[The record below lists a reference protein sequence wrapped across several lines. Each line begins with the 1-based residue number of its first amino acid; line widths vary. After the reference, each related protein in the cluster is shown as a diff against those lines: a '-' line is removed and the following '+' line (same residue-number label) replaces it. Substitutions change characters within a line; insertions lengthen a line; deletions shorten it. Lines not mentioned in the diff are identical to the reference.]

1 MHARYTNVVKGTAL
15 DSRSSH
21 ALMNA
26 AEFSPGA
33 SASTCPSSL
42 KTLRATRF
50 SAASIAGVK
59 TARNTTDQDISGKDR
74 VMWFSYKA
82 TSGSASVSTRNE
94 FRAAGGC
101 WPRPGSRHLAAKRGW
116 FGSGGLNPRAGVRKL
131 ETGNWGLGRGL
142 ELAMDHCVF
151 GRRLCVVVAVIL
163 VFSSNPC
170 RAEDNGGS
178 DWRRPFRPDPHT
190 VVLYHFDEGR
200 GERLKVLEP
209 CSKFQVLLVF
219 PGFPIATSWVYQN
232 LRLKL
237 TKRPNNI
244 SILRKNLSLSNITS
258 LGSQLYNDLE
268 SVVIQKF
275 PEVKVVKDELW
286 AWGALGVLLSGS
298 GSTVFGIFDDPEKA
312 QVACASLKGDWER
325 VVTETIES
333 FTEFYPKEILN
344 YP

>member
-1 MHARYTNVVKGTAL
+1 MKIKFKTPAKINLGLHIHGKREDGFHELETIFQMVSLFDDVELELLSSGIKLECDTPGIPTDDTNLVCKAALLLRKSYQVEGKGVSIRLKKKIPFGAGL
-15 DSRSSH
+15 GGGSG
-21 ALMNA
+21 NA
-26 AEFSPGA
+26 A
-33 SASTCPSSL
+33 
-42 KTLRATRF
+42 
-50 SAASIAGVK
+50 GVLMGLNRLWDLNIEREK
-59 TARNTTDQDISGKDR
+59 LFT
-74 VMWFSYKA
+74 
-82 TSGSASVSTRNE
+82 
-94 FRAAGGC
+94 
-101 WPRPGSRHLAAKRGW
+101 LAA
-116 FGSGGLNPRAGVRKL
+116 
-131 ETGNWGLGRGL
+131 
-142 ELAMDHCVF
+142 EL
-151 GRRLCVVVAVIL
+151 
-163 VFSSNPC
+163 
-170 RAEDNGGS
+170 GS
-178 DWRRPFRPDPHT
+178 DVPFFLTSPCA
-190 VVLYHFDEGR
+190 LGKGR

-298 GSTVFGIFDDPEKA
+298 GSAVFGIFDDPEKA
-312 QVACASLKGDWER
+312 QVACASLNGDWER

-333 FTEFYPKEILN
+333 FTEFYPEEILN

>member
-1 MHARYTNVVKGTAL
+1 MKLKFKTPAKVNLGLHVHGKREDGFHELETIFQMVSLFDDVELELLSSGIKLECDTPGIPTDDTNLVCKAALLLRKSYQVEGKGVSIRLKKKIPFGAGL
-15 DSRSSH
+15 GGGSG
-21 ALMNA
+21 NA
-26 AEFSPGA
+26 A
-33 SASTCPSSL
+33 
-42 KTLRATRF
+42 
-50 SAASIAGVK
+50 GVLMGLN
-59 TARNTTDQDISGKDR
+59 RLWDLNIDR
-74 VMWFSYKA
+74 EKLF
-82 TSGSASVSTRNE
+82 T
-94 FRAAGGC
+94 
-101 WPRPGSRHLAAKRGW
+101 LAA
-116 FGSGGLNPRAGVRKL
+116 
-131 ETGNWGLGRGL
+131 
-142 ELAMDHCVF
+142 EL
-151 GRRLCVVVAVIL
+151 
-163 VFSSNPC
+163 
-170 RAEDNGGS
+170 GS
-178 DWRRPFRPDPHT
+178 DVPFFLTSPCA
-190 VVLYHFDEGR
+190 LGKGR

-244 SILRKNLSLSNITS
+244 SILRKNLSLSDITS

-298 GSTVFGIFDDPEKA
+298 GSAVFGIFDDPEKA
-312 QVACASLKGDWER
+312 QVACASLNGDWER

-333 FTEFYPKEILN
+333 FTEFYPEEILN

>member
-1 MHARYTNVVKGTAL
+1 MKLKFKTPAKVNLGLHVHGKREDGFHELETIFQMVSLFDDVELELLSSGIKLECDTPGIPTDDTNLVCKAALLLRKSYQVEGKGVSIRLKKKIPFGAGL
-15 DSRSSH
+15 GGGSG
-21 ALMNA
+21 NA
-26 AEFSPGA
+26 A
-33 SASTCPSSL
+33 
-42 KTLRATRF
+42 
-50 SAASIAGVK
+50 GVLMGLNRLWDLNIEREK
-59 TARNTTDQDISGKDR
+59 LFT
-74 VMWFSYKA
+74 
-82 TSGSASVSTRNE
+82 
-94 FRAAGGC
+94 
-101 WPRPGSRHLAAKRGW
+101 LAA
-116 FGSGGLNPRAGVRKL
+116 
-131 ETGNWGLGRGL
+131 
-142 ELAMDHCVF
+142 EL
-151 GRRLCVVVAVIL
+151 
-163 VFSSNPC
+163 
-170 RAEDNGGS
+170 GS
-178 DWRRPFRPDPHT
+178 DVPFFLTSPCA
-190 VVLYHFDEGR
+190 LGKGR
-200 GERLKVLEP
+200 GERLKVLES

-298 GSTVFGIFDDPEKA
+298 GSAVFGIFDDPEKA
-312 QVACASLKGDWER
+312 QVACASLNGDWER

-333 FTEFYPKEILN
+333 FTEFYPEEILN

>member
-1 MHARYTNVVKGTAL
+1 MGLNRLWDLNIDREKLFTL
-15 DSRSSH
+15 
-21 ALMNA
+21 A
-26 AEFSPGA
+26 AE
-33 SASTCPSSL
+33 L
-42 KTLRATRF
+42 
-50 SAASIAGVK
+50 
-59 TARNTTDQDISGKDR
+59 
-74 VMWFSYKA
+74 
-82 TSGSASVSTRNE
+82 
-94 FRAAGGC
+94 
-101 WPRPGSRHLAAKRGW
+101 
-116 FGSGGLNPRAGVRKL
+116 
-131 ETGNWGLGRGL
+131 
-142 ELAMDHCVF
+142 
-151 GRRLCVVVAVIL
+151 
-163 VFSSNPC
+163 
-170 RAEDNGGS
+170 GS
-178 DWRRPFRPDPHT
+178 DVPFFLTSPCA
-190 VVLYHFDEGR
+190 LGKGR

-244 SILRKNLSLSNITS
+244 SILRKNLSLSDITS

-312 QVACASLKGDWER
+312 QVACASLNGDWER

-333 FTEFYPKEILN
+333 FTEFYPEEILN

>member
-1 MHARYTNVVKGTAL
+1 MKLKFKTPAKVNLGLHVHGKREDGFHELETIFQMVSLFDDVELELLSSGIKLECDMPGIPTDDTNLVCKAALLLRKSYQVEGKGVSIRLKKKIPFGAGL
-15 DSRSSH
+15 GGGSG
-21 ALMNA
+21 NA
-26 AEFSPGA
+26 A
-33 SASTCPSSL
+33 
-42 KTLRATRF
+42 
-50 SAASIAGVK
+50 GVLMGLNRLWDLNIEREK
-59 TARNTTDQDISGKDR
+59 LFT
-74 VMWFSYKA
+74 
-82 TSGSASVSTRNE
+82 
-94 FRAAGGC
+94 
-101 WPRPGSRHLAAKRGW
+101 LAA
-116 FGSGGLNPRAGVRKL
+116 
-131 ETGNWGLGRGL
+131 
-142 ELAMDHCVF
+142 EL
-151 GRRLCVVVAVIL
+151 
-163 VFSSNPC
+163 
-170 RAEDNGGS
+170 GS
-178 DWRRPFRPDPHT
+178 DVPFFLTSPCA
-190 VVLYHFDEGR
+190 LGKGR
-200 GERLKVLEP
+200 GERLKVLES

-312 QVACASLKGDWER
+312 QVACASLNGDWER

-333 FTEFYPKEILN
+333 FTEFYPEEILN

>member
-1 MHARYTNVVKGTAL
+1 MKLKFKTPAKVNLGLHVHGKREDGFHELETIFQMVSLFDDVELELLSSGIKLECDMPGIPTDDTNLVCKAALLLRKSYQVEGKGVSIRLKKKIPFGAGL
-15 DSRSSH
+15 GVGSG
-21 ALMNA
+21 NA
-26 AEFSPGA
+26 A
-33 SASTCPSSL
+33 
-42 KTLRATRF
+42 
-50 SAASIAGVK
+50 GVLMGLN
-59 TARNTTDQDISGKDR
+59 RLWDLNIDR
-74 VMWFSYKA
+74 EKLF
-82 TSGSASVSTRNE
+82 T
-94 FRAAGGC
+94 
-101 WPRPGSRHLAAKRGW
+101 LAA
-116 FGSGGLNPRAGVRKL
+116 
-131 ETGNWGLGRGL
+131 
-142 ELAMDHCVF
+142 EL
-151 GRRLCVVVAVIL
+151 
-163 VFSSNPC
+163 
-170 RAEDNGGS
+170 GS
-178 DWRRPFRPDPHT
+178 DVPFFLTSPCA
-190 VVLYHFDEGR
+190 LGKGR
-200 GERLKVLEP
+200 GERLKVLES

-312 QVACASLKGDWER
+312 QVACASLNGDWER

-333 FTEFYPKEILN
+333 FTEFYPEEILN

>member
-1 MHARYTNVVKGTAL
+1 MKLKFKTPAKVNLGLHVHGKREDGFHELETIFQMVSLFDDVELELLSSGIKLECDMPGIPTDDTNLVCKAALLLRKAYQVEGKGVSIRLKKKIPFGAGL
-15 DSRSSH
+15 GGGSG
-21 ALMNA
+21 NA
-26 AEFSPGA
+26 A
-33 SASTCPSSL
+33 
-42 KTLRATRF
+42 
-50 SAASIAGVK
+50 GVLMGLN
-59 TARNTTDQDISGKDR
+59 RLWDLNIDR
-74 VMWFSYKA
+74 EKLF
-82 TSGSASVSTRNE
+82 T
-94 FRAAGGC
+94 
-101 WPRPGSRHLAAKRGW
+101 LAA
-116 FGSGGLNPRAGVRKL
+116 
-131 ETGNWGLGRGL
+131 
-142 ELAMDHCVF
+142 EL
-151 GRRLCVVVAVIL
+151 
-163 VFSSNPC
+163 
-170 RAEDNGGS
+170 GS
-178 DWRRPFRPDPHT
+178 DVPFFLTSPCA
-190 VVLYHFDEGR
+190 LGKGR
-200 GERLKVLEP
+200 GERLKVLES

-312 QVACASLKGDWER
+312 QVACASLNGDWER

-333 FTEFYPKEILN
+333 FTEFYPEEILN

>member
-1 MHARYTNVVKGTAL
+1 MKLKFKTPAKVNLGLHVHGKREDGFHELETIFQMVSLFDDVELELLSSGIKLECDTPGIPTDDTNLVCKAALLLRKSYQVEGKGVSIRLKKKIPFGAGL
-15 DSRSSH
+15 GGGSG
-21 ALMNA
+21 NA
-26 AEFSPGA
+26 AGVLMGLNRLWDLNIEREKLFS
-33 SASTCPSSL
+33 
-42 KTLRATRF
+42 
-50 SAASIAGVK
+50 
-59 TARNTTDQDISGKDR
+59 
-74 VMWFSYKA
+74 
-82 TSGSASVSTRNE
+82 
-94 FRAAGGC
+94 
-101 WPRPGSRHLAAKRGW
+101 LAA
-116 FGSGGLNPRAGVRKL
+116 
-131 ETGNWGLGRGL
+131 
-142 ELAMDHCVF
+142 EL
-151 GRRLCVVVAVIL
+151 
-163 VFSSNPC
+163 
-170 RAEDNGGS
+170 GS
-178 DWRRPFRPDPHT
+178 DVPFFLTSPCA
-190 VVLYHFDEGR
+190 LGKGR

-244 SILRKNLSLSNITS
+244 SILRKNLSLSDITS

-312 QVACASLKGDWER
+312 QVACASLNGDWER

-333 FTEFYPKEILN
+333 FTEFYPEEILN

>member
-1 MHARYTNVVKGTAL
+1 MKLKFKTPAKVNLGLHVHGKREDGFHELETIFQMVSLFDDVELELLSSGIKLECDMPGIPTDDTNLVCKAALLLRKSYQVEGKGVSIRIKKKIPFGAGL
-15 DSRSSH
+15 GGGSG
-21 ALMNA
+21 NA
-26 AEFSPGA
+26 A
-33 SASTCPSSL
+33 
-42 KTLRATRF
+42 
-50 SAASIAGVK
+50 GVLMGLN
-59 TARNTTDQDISGKDR
+59 RLWDLNIDR
-74 VMWFSYKA
+74 EKLF
-82 TSGSASVSTRNE
+82 T
-94 FRAAGGC
+94 
-101 WPRPGSRHLAAKRGW
+101 LAA
-116 FGSGGLNPRAGVRKL
+116 
-131 ETGNWGLGRGL
+131 
-142 ELAMDHCVF
+142 EL
-151 GRRLCVVVAVIL
+151 
-163 VFSSNPC
+163 
-170 RAEDNGGS
+170 GS
-178 DWRRPFRPDPHT
+178 DVPFFLTSPCA
-190 VVLYHFDEGR
+190 LGKGR
-200 GERLKVLEP
+200 GERLKVLES

-312 QVACASLKGDWER
+312 QVACASLNGDWER

-333 FTEFYPKEILN
+333 FTEFYPEEILN

>member
-1 MHARYTNVVKGTAL
+1 MKLKFKTPAKVNLGLHVHGKREDGFHELETIFQMISLFDDVELELLSSGIKLECDTPGIPTDDTNLVCKAALLLRKSYQVEGKGVSIRLKKKIPFGAGL
-15 DSRSSH
+15 GGGSG
-21 ALMNA
+21 NA
-26 AEFSPGA
+26 A
-33 SASTCPSSL
+33 
-42 KTLRATRF
+42 
-50 SAASIAGVK
+50 GVLMGLNRLWDLNIEREK
-59 TARNTTDQDISGKDR
+59 LFT
-74 VMWFSYKA
+74 
-82 TSGSASVSTRNE
+82 
-94 FRAAGGC
+94 
-101 WPRPGSRHLAAKRGW
+101 LAA
-116 FGSGGLNPRAGVRKL
+116 
-131 ETGNWGLGRGL
+131 
-142 ELAMDHCVF
+142 EL
-151 GRRLCVVVAVIL
+151 
-163 VFSSNPC
+163 
-170 RAEDNGGS
+170 GS
-178 DWRRPFRPDPHT
+178 DVSFFLTSPCAPGK
-190 VVLYHFDEGR
+190 GR

-312 QVACASLKGDWER
+312 QVACASLNGDWER

-333 FTEFYPKEILN
+333 FTEFYPEEILN

>member
-1 MHARYTNVVKGTAL
+1 MKLKFKTPAKVNLGLHVHGKREDGFHELETIFQMVSLFDDVELELLSSGIKLECDTPGIPTDDTNLVCKAALLLRKSYQVEGKGVSIRLKKKIPFSAGL
-15 DSRSSH
+15 GGGSG
-21 ALMNA
+21 NA
-26 AEFSPGA
+26 A
-33 SASTCPSSL
+33 
-42 KTLRATRF
+42 
-50 SAASIAGVK
+50 GVLMGLN
-59 TARNTTDQDISGKDR
+59 RLWDLNIDR
-74 VMWFSYKA
+74 EKLF
-82 TSGSASVSTRNE
+82 T
-94 FRAAGGC
+94 
-101 WPRPGSRHLAAKRGW
+101 LAA
-116 FGSGGLNPRAGVRKL
+116 
-131 ETGNWGLGRGL
+131 
-142 ELAMDHCVF
+142 EL
-151 GRRLCVVVAVIL
+151 
-163 VFSSNPC
+163 
-170 RAEDNGGS
+170 GS
-178 DWRRPFRPDPHT
+178 DVPFFLTSPCA
-190 VVLYHFDEGR
+190 LGKGR

-312 QVACASLKGDWER
+312 QVACASLNGDWER

-333 FTEFYPKEILN
+333 FTEFYPEEILN

>member
-1 MHARYTNVVKGTAL
+1 MKLKFKTPAKINLGLHVHGKREDGFHELETIFQMVSLYDDVELELLSSGIKLESDTPGIPTDDTNLVCRAALLLKKSYQVEGKGVSIRL
-15 DSRSSH
+15 KKKIPLGSGLGGGSG
-21 ALMNA
+21 NA
-26 AEFSPGA
+26 A
-33 SASTCPSSL
+33 
-42 KTLRATRF
+42 
-50 SAASIAGVK
+50 GVLMGLNRLWDLNIEREK
-59 TARNTTDQDISGKDR
+59 LFA
-74 VMWFSYKA
+74 
-82 TSGSASVSTRNE
+82 
-94 FRAAGGC
+94 
-101 WPRPGSRHLAAKRGW
+101 LAA
-116 FGSGGLNPRAGVRKL
+116 
-131 ETGNWGLGRGL
+131 
-142 ELAMDHCVF
+142 EL
-151 GRRLCVVVAVIL
+151 
-163 VFSSNPC
+163 
-170 RAEDNGGS
+170 GS
-178 DWRRPFRPDPHT
+178 DVPFFLTSPCA
-190 VVLYHFDEGR
+190 LGKGR

-312 QVACASLKGDWER
+312 QVACASLNGDWER

-333 FTEFYPKEILN
+333 FTEFYPEEILN

>member
-1 MHARYTNVVKGTAL
+1 MKLKFKTPAKVNLGLHVHGKREAGFHELETIFQMVSLFDDVELELLSSGIKLECDMPGIPTDDTNLACKAALLLRKSYQVEGKGVSIRLKKKIPFGAGL
-15 DSRSSH
+15 GGGSG
-21 ALMNA
+21 NA
-26 AEFSPGA
+26 A
-33 SASTCPSSL
+33 
-42 KTLRATRF
+42 
-50 SAASIAGVK
+50 GVLMGLNRLWDLNIGREK
-59 TARNTTDQDISGKDR
+59 LFT
-74 VMWFSYKA
+74 
-82 TSGSASVSTRNE
+82 
-94 FRAAGGC
+94 
-101 WPRPGSRHLAAKRGW
+101 LAAK
-116 FGSGGLNPRAGVRKL
+116 L
-131 ETGNWGLGRGL
+131 
-142 ELAMDHCVF
+142 
-151 GRRLCVVVAVIL
+151 
-163 VFSSNPC
+163 
-170 RAEDNGGS
+170 GS
-178 DWRRPFRPDPHT
+178 DVPFFLTSPCA
-190 VVLYHFDEGR
+190 LGKGR

-244 SILRKNLSLSNITS
+244 SILRKNLSLSDITS

-312 QVACASLKGDWER
+312 QVACASLNGDWER

-333 FTEFYPKEILN
+333 FTEFYPEEILN

>member
-1 MHARYTNVVKGTAL
+1 MKLKFKTPAKVNLGLHVHGKREDGFHELETIFQMVSLFDDVELELLSSGIKLECDTPGIPTDDTNLVCKAALLLRKSYQVEGKGVSIRLKKKIPFGAGL
-15 DSRSSH
+15 GGGSG
-21 ALMNA
+21 NA
-26 AEFSPGA
+26 A
-33 SASTCPSSL
+33 
-42 KTLRATRF
+42 
-50 SAASIAGVK
+50 GVLMGLNRLWDLNIEREK
-59 TARNTTDQDISGKDR
+59 LFT
-74 VMWFSYKA
+74 
-82 TSGSASVSTRNE
+82 
-94 FRAAGGC
+94 
-101 WPRPGSRHLAAKRGW
+101 LAA
-116 FGSGGLNPRAGVRKL
+116 
-131 ETGNWGLGRGL
+131 
-142 ELAMDHCVF
+142 EL
-151 GRRLCVVVAVIL
+151 
-163 VFSSNPC
+163 
-170 RAEDNGGS
+170 GS
-178 DWRRPFRPDPHT
+178 DVPFFLTSPCA
-190 VVLYHFDEGR
+190 LGKGR

-244 SILRKNLSLSNITS
+244 SILRKNLSLSDITS

-312 QVACASLKGDWER
+312 QVACASLNGDWER

-333 FTEFYPKEILN
+333 FTELYPEEILN